1 VAAAPDSDPR
11 EALAAAQAERAAI
24 EAELDVLHARVAQAR
39 EEVDERE
46 RGLNALSQLE
56 LPGRSAILQF
66 GMALP
71 LINLGRGLLDGAP
84 FLIALCSVPVLGLLG
99 MAARRLVAE
108 RRLAVRVA
116 RAPRPTR
123 VSVPPAVGA
132 TEDEERAAAASARR

>member
-1 VAAAPDSDPR
+1 VAAPDSDPR
-11 EALAAAQAERAAI
+11 EALARAQADRAAI
-24 EAELDVLHARVAQAR
+24 EAELEALHERVAKAR

-66 GMALP
+66 SVALP
-71 LINLGRGLLDGAP
+71 LINLGRGLLEGAP
-84 FLIALCSVPVLGLLG
+84 FLIALCALPVLGTLA
-99 MAARRLVAE
+99 MAARRLFAE

-123 VSVPPAVGA
+123 VSVPPAVEA
-132 TEDEERAAAASARR
+132 TGDDARDTAASARR